1 MTAVDLP
8 VTGTIPESLR
18 GRFLRNGP
26 NPIGAVD
33 PATYHWFGGDG
44 MVHGVRLARRQGR
57 LVSQP
62 LGARRQVSSKRS
74 ACPIRA
80 ARSTADMDFA
90 ANTNV
95 IGHAGKTLA
104 IVEAGGR
111 PIELSYELDTLRRGD
126 FDGTLPNGFTAHPKR
141 DPETGE
147 LHAVC
152 YWWGLGN
159 QVQYIVVDT
168 AGKVTKV
175 VPIET
180 TGAPMLHD
188 MGLVRALRRSCSTC
202 RACSTS
208 SSRSAGRFPYKWD
221 ASYPARIGVLP
232 RDGGNDDVQ
241 WFDIDPCY
249 IFHPMNTFD
258 DGDRVVF
265 DAVRHPKMF
274 ATELNG
280 PNEGQPTLDRWTFD
294 LSNGKVVEERFDDR
308 GQEFPRHDERLH
320 RQAVP
325 LRLRARRR
333 IPGSSR
339 GGSIKHDLHTG
350 TTVEHD
356 FGAGTHAAEPV
367 FVPASDDAAEDDGY
381 VMTFVYDEQDR
392 PQRPRHPPRAG
403 LRRRPRRLGAP
414 PAARALRLPR
424 QLGARPRLTLTAQRS
439 ASRGPTDLSVCA
451 TENGGVGCSSGLAD
465 DPDLL
470 GGPAGWPTRST
481 RTRGRSSSRRA
492 QVAAR

>member
-1 MTAVDLP
+1 MTIVENRYLSGNFAPVTKEVTAVDLP

-26 NPIGAVD
+26 NPATAVD
-33 PATYHWFGGDG
+33 PVTYHWFGGDG
-44 MVHGVRLARRQGR
+44 MVHGVRLGDGKADWYRNRWVHAGGV
-57 LVSQP
+57 LEA
-62 LGARRQVSSKRS
+62 LGVPDPGGEIHSG
-74 ACPIRA
+74 
-80 ARSTADMDFA
+80 MDFA

-188 MGLVRALRRSCSTC
+188 MGLSERHVLVLDLPCVFDLELATN
-202 RACSTS
+202 
-208 SSRSAGRFPYKWD
+208 GRFPYKWD
-221 ASYPARIGVLP
+221 ESYPARIGVMP
-232 RDGGNDDVQ
+232 RDGGNDDVK
-241 WFDIDPCY
+241 WFEIDPCY

-274 ATELNG
+274 ATDFNG
-280 PNEGQPTLDRWTFD
+280 PDEGKPTLGRWTFD
-294 LSNGKVVEERFDDR
+294 LSNGKVVEERLDDR
-308 GQEFPRHDERLH
+308 GQEFPRHDERLIGKPY
-320 RQAVP
+320 RYGYTLVA
-325 LRLRARRR
+325 A
-333 IPGSSR
+333 PGLVAQ
-339 GGSIKHDLHTG
+339 GTIKHDLHNG
-350 TTVEHD
+350 TKEIHD
-356 FGAGTHAAEPV
+356 FGPGTHAAEPV
-367 FVPASDDAAEDDGY
+367 FVPVSDDAAEDDGY
-381 VMTFVYDEQDR
+381 VMTLVYDENTDRSDLVILHAQDFTGDPVATVHL
-392 PQRPRHPPRAG
+392 PQRVPYGFHGNWVP
-403 LRRRPRRLGAP
+403 
-414 PAARALRLPR
+414 
-424 QLGARPRLTLTAQRS
+424 
-439 ASRGPTDLSVCA
+439 
-451 TENGGVGCSSGLAD
+451 
-465 DPDLL
+465 DP
-470 GGPAGWPTRST
+470 S
-481 RTRGRSSSRRA
+481 
-492 QVAAR
+492 

>member
-1 MTAVDLP
+1 MTIVENRYLTGNFAPVHEEVTAVDLP

-26 NPIGAVD
+26 NPVGAVD

-44 MVHGVRLARRQGR
+44 MVHGVRLGDGKADWYRNRWVRAGG
-57 LVSQP
+57 VIEA
-62 LGARRQVSSKRS
+62 LGVPDPGGEIHSG
-74 ACPIRA
+74 
-80 ARSTADMDFA
+80 MDFA

-188 MGLVRALRRSCSTC
+188 MGLSERYALVLDLPCVFDLEL
-202 RACSTS
+202 A
-208 SSRSAGRFPYKWD
+208 SAGRFPYKWD
-221 ASYPARIGVLP
+221 ESYPARVGVLP
-232 RDGGNDDVQ
+232 RDGGNDDVK
-241 WFDIDPCY
+241 WFEIDPCY

-280 PNEGQPTLDRWTFD
+280 PNEGQPTLGRWTFD
-294 LSNGKVVEERFDDR
+294 LSNGKVVEERLDDR
-308 GQEFPRHDERLH
+308 GQEFPRHDERLIGKPY
-320 RQAVP
+320 RYGYVLASDPGLV
-325 LRLRARRR
+325 ARG
-333 IPGSSR
+333 IF
-339 GGSIKHDLHTG
+339 KHDLHAG
-350 TTVEHD
+350 TKVEHD

-381 VMTFVYDEQDR
+381 VMTFVYDEKTDRSDLVILHAQDFGGDPVASVHL
-392 PQRPRHPPRAG
+392 PQRVPYGFHGNWVPD
-403 LRRRPRRLGAP
+403 
-414 PAARALRLPR
+414 PA
-424 QLGARPRLTLTAQRS
+424 
-439 ASRGPTDLSVCA
+439 
-451 TENGGVGCSSGLAD
+451 
-465 DPDLL
+465 
-470 GGPAGWPTRST
+470 
-481 RTRGRSSSRRA
+481 
-492 QVAAR
+492 